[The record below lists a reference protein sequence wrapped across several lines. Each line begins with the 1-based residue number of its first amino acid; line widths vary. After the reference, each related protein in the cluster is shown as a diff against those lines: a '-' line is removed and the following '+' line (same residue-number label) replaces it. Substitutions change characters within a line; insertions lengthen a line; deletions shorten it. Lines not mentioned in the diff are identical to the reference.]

1 MGWTVE
7 YLQDRDVVRIV
18 AEGAADR
25 AQLRALTRDAVV
37 AGHLHRCAR
46 FLVDHRR
53 TTLALGTTEIF
64 DMPRRGEDAGFGPD
78 LRIALLIDADGPTR
92 ADFEFYAIQCGN
104 LGIHFLRLFFDERGA
119 LEWLTR
125 DRAQGTNSGEAKK

>member
-7 YLQDRDVVRIV
+7 HDTDRDLVRIT
-18 AEGAADR
+18 AAGPADR
-25 AQLRALTRDAVV
+25 TQLRELTRDAVA
-37 AGHLHRCAR
+37 AGHRYGTAR

-53 TTLALGTTEIF
+53 TTLQLGTTEIF

-78 LRIALLIDADGPTR
+78 LRIALLVDAEGPTR

-104 LGIHFLRLFFDERGA
+104 LGIHFLRLFFDETGA
-119 LEWLTR
+119 VEWLGR
-125 DRAQGTNSGEAKK
+125 DRA

>member
-7 YLQDRDVVRIV
+7 HDTDRDLVRIT
-18 AEGAADR
+18 AAGPADR
-25 AQLRALTRDAVV
+25 TQLRELTRDAVA
-37 AGHLHRCAR
+37 AGHRYGTAR

-53 TTLALGTTEIF
+53 TTLELGTTEIF

-78 LRIALLIDADGPTR
+78 LRIALLVDAEGPTR

-104 LGIHFLRLFFDERGA
+104 LGIHFLRLFFDETGA
-119 LEWLTR
+119 VEWLGR
-125 DRAQGTNSGEAKK
+125 DRA

>member
-7 YLQDRDVVRIV
+7 HDTDRDLVRIT
-18 AEGAADR
+18 AAGPADR
-25 AQLRALTRDAVV
+25 TQLRELTRDAVA
-37 AGHLHRCAR
+37 AGHRYGTAR

-53 TTLALGTTEIF
+53 TTLELGTTEIF

-78 LRIALLIDADGPTR
+78 LRIALLVDAEGPTR

-104 LGIHFLRLFFDERGA
+104 LGIHFLRLFFDETGA
-119 LEWLTR
+119 VVWLGR
-125 DRAQGTNSGEAKK
+125 DRA